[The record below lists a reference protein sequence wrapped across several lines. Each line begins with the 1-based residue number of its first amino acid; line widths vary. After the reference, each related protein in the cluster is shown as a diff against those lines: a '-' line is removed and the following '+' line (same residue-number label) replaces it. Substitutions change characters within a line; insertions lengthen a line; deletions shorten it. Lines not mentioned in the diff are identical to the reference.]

1 MSMNLIGECKKYLPK
16 FYSNGEWTDKP
27 VVRFNNK
34 YVEDEVI
41 DFMGDLF
48 HFLIE
53 SSFLNEHAI
62 YWLKSN
68 MPSVRK
74 AFEVYIEEHDEVKE
88 VNINTVQSDIRNSKS
103 RLHKYFKPDMLVD
116 VMAYPEKYLDEAKK
130 TLARL
135 MREFFDDREYRQSLV
150 LSVPKEFVSKDLG
163 DSDFEKL
170 SETLGRYSKSH
181 IREVGELNTSELT
194 VEMVGYYNYLISNKK
209 LSTKD
214 KERLKLIREKL
225 GLE

>member
-1 MSMNLIGECKKYLPK
+1 MSLNLIDECKKYLPK
-16 FYSNGEWTDKP
+16 FYSNGEWADKP
-27 VVRFNNK
+27 VVRFNNR

-41 DFMGDLF
+41 EFMGDFF

-74 AFEVYIEEHDEVKE
+74 AFEVYSEEHDEVQE
-88 VNINTVQSDIRNSKS
+88 VNIHTVQSDIRNSKS
-103 RLHKYFKPDMLVD
+103 RLHKYFEPDMLLN
-116 VMAYPEKYLDEAKK
+116 VMAYPDKYLEEAKK

-135 MREFFDDREYRQSLV
+135 MREFFDDREYKQSLI
-150 LSVPKEFVSKDLG
+150 LSVSKDFVSKELG
-163 DSDFEKL
+163 DLEFEKL
-170 SETLGRYSKSH
+170 SETLTRYSKKH
-181 IREVGELNTSELT
+181 LKEVAELNTNELT
-194 VEMVGYYNYLISNKK
+194 ADMVGYYNYLISNKR
-209 LSTKD
+209 LNAKD
-214 KERLKLIREKL
+214 RERLKILREKL